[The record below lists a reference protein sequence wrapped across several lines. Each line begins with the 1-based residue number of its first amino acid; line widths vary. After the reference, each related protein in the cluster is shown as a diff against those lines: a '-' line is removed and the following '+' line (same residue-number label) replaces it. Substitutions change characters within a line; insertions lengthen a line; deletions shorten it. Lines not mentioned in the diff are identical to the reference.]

1 MAGSND
7 SNIILIKLSLI
18 MAVVTSRAQ
27 WSKNYCLISDA
38 PTSKMA
44 KKYSRGFYK
53 SLGENFRQSIV
64 MTYDF
69 VSEEDREELA
79 ELEVGTVH
87 KIEAVYPGG
96 DRENRADLYVTITE
110 VAQ

>member
-1 MAGSND
+1 
-7 SNIILIKLSLI
+7 
-18 MAVVTSRAQ
+18 
-27 WSKNYCLISDA
+27 
-38 PTSKMA
+38 
-44 KKYSRGFYK
+44 
-53 SLGENFRQSIV
+53 